1 MTNISQK
8 WLNGIKIL
16 VPFTTGYNSK
26 INGSELAKIN
36 HLPQKTV
43 SRKLNWYC
51 EMKFLKFKREG
62 RNKLYYFDLDNAS
75 SKILIKIIELYKGLN
90 FLSKYPKIHLL
101 INDLLKI
108 SPVILFGSYVKG
120 YATKESDIDLLIIGK
135 SSKRVKDTIKG
146 YPFKINAHYSTLE
159 NFEKLL
165 HRKNTLARE
174 IAKNHIIFSGCEEFV
189 KILMRYYQ

>member
-1 MTNISQK
+1 MKFPIKKRENKNISHYLHEDIQIARK
-8 WLNGIKIL
+8 
-16 VPFTTGYNSK
+16 F
-26 INGSELAKIN
+26 AKLMHQEFGTFI
-36 HLPQKTV
+36 
-43 SRKLNWYC
+43 
-51 EMKFLKFKREG
+51 
-62 RNKLYYFDLDNAS
+62 S
-75 SKILIKIIELYKGLN
+75 SM
-90 FLSKYPKIHLL
+90 
-101 INDLLKI
+101 
-108 SPVILFGSYVKG
+108 VLFGSAAKNIPNP
-120 YATKESDIDLLIIGK
+120 KRDIDLLIIGK